1 VGTNDAE
8 VQKLIADIRILLEEE
23 RRSWDNLKFKI

>member
-1 VGTNDAE
+1 VGTSDAE